1 MSVVQRLLVL
11 VAALCL
17 ALPAWA
23 KVDANTA
30 SVDELQTVTGIGP
43 TLAQRIVDERRKGPY
58 KNLADLEA
66 RVKGI
71 GESNVRKM
79 SAGGLTVGPGSSSS
93 RAGASSSGAAR
104 AGGAAGAAPQAAGAP
119 ATAARSGSTK
129 P

>member
-17 ALPAWA
+17 AMPAWA

-30 SVDELQTVTGIGP
+30 SGDELQTVTGIGP

-79 SAGGLTVGPGSSSS
+79 SAGGLAVGNGSRSS
-93 RAGASSSGAAR
+93 RAGPSPSGTARVDSVATQSAAAASAA
-104 AGGAAGAAPQAAGAP
+104 
-119 ATAARSGSTK
+119 TRSGSTK

>member
-79 SAGGLTVGPGSSSS
+79 SAGGLTVDHGSSSS

-104 AGGAAGAAPQAAGAP
+104 AGAAGAAPQAAGAP
-119 ATAARSGSTK
+119 PAAARSGSTK